1 MKKNSIREAMPYS
14 LKKILKTMR
23 LTLFIYLV
31 GIVQVFAL
39 NSYSQQTK
47 LNLNMKNTKLGT
59 VLDEIENQSEFYFL
73 FNEEMVDMQRK
84 VSVTFKGKMITE
96 VLDGLFADTNVK
108 YVISDRQIVLSA
120 NDYFWGS
127 TSQQKRKI
135 TGLVTDEDGA
145 PLPGVTVFVKETT
158 TGTITDANGN
168 YVLNVPMG
176 KDVLIISFIG
186 MKTQEVTIG
195 SQLEIN
201 IKMQADVIGLE
212 EVVAIGY
219 GTVKKSDLTGAVNQV
234 DAKKLEAEAT
244 SNISDLLR
252 GNVPGLNI
260 NFSTSAKGL
269 SDPKDFMIRGETSVR
284 TKDDDQKKAN
294 APLIVVDGMIYY
306 GDLADINPNDIDK
319 FDILKDASSAAIYG
333 SRASNGVIIIT
344 TKRGAKGKPTINV
357 NASVG
362 VAVLSGA
369 QIEPMNG
376 EQFIDWRI
384 AGFESNERHHL
395 DKEWY
400 YRNPEQL
407 PSGITIDE
415 WKAYDGSS
423 GSDDLTQIW
432 LQRLGFS
439 PVEIANYKEGE
450 TIKWKD
456 HEFQTGLRQDYNVS
470 LSGSTDVLSYYWSL
484 GYVRNEGIV
493 HNETFETYRSRLNL
507 EGVVTNYL
515 KVGLNTQFAARDE
528 SPLPSGTNLTNV
540 PPYSDFYEGD
550 TDIIMYA
557 PSGNISA
564 SRHPWLD
571 LTYRE
576 RLRKYNSLNSK
587 IYGTLTLP
595 YGFSFTS
602 EFITRFNWNREF
614 NHWSSAHFDWGKEGG
629 RAERS
634 RSNVF
639 EWQVNNIL
647 KWNKDF
653 NIHHF
658 DVTLVQNAE
667 KYQYWSEKMRRNQF
681 QPSDVLGYHR
691 MQAATTDVEISSDD
705 QYSTADALLA
715 RLNYTLKD
723 RYMFTGSFRRD
734 GYSAFGQK
742 HPRANFG
749 SVALGWIVS
758 EEDFFKVSWLDM
770 LKLRAS
776 YGTNGNRAVGRY
788 QALSDLNTGKY
799 VLQFNGTAQ
808 YVSQLYVNRMA
819 NPDLMWERT
828 GAYNLGIDFST
839 LNGRLRGNV
848 EAYYMQTKDL
858 LVERKLPDITGFSS
872 VWTNLGQVDNRG
884 IEVVLNSIN
893 IDKNDF
899 KWSSSF
905 SMSHNK
911 NEIKHLYGDMEDV
924 LDENGNV
931 VGQKESDDVTNQWF
945 IGHALDQIWNYKV
958 LGIWQ
963 EDEREEA
970 AEYSRQPGDYKI
982 WDKNEDGYYTN
993 DDKVFQGYQNPK
1005 FRFTLRNDFNYKN
1018 WTLSLKMYSYL
1029 GYWSANNHLRNNDVF
1044 YDRGTSF
1051 NVPYWTPENPNNKWA
1066 RVESYESGF
1075 SVYENNSFVRLDNVA
1090 LTYEVPKSF
1099 LNKFQVQ
1106 RCSFSIV
1113 AQNPL
1118 VWSPHWSWMDP
1129 EKKAYNT
1136 PSYYTL
1142 KLNLTL

>member
-1 MKKNSIREAMPYS
+1 MKKKLIEGTIPYS
-14 LKKILKTMR
+14 LRKIFKTMR

-31 GIVQVFAL
+31 GIIQVFAV

-47 LNLNMKNTKLGT
+47 LNLEMKNTKLGV

-73 FNEEMVDMQRK
+73 FNEKIVDMERR
-84 VSVTFKGKMITE
+84 VSASFKGKIITE
-96 VLDGLFADTNVK
+96 VLNSLFADTHID

-120 NDYFWGS
+120 NNSDFVS
-127 TSQQKRKI
+127 MSQQGRMLKG
-135 TGLVTDEDGA
+135 TVTDEDGS

-158 TGTITDANGN
+158 TGTITDVDGEFA
-168 YVLNVPMG
+168 VEVPAG
-176 KDVLIISFIG
+176 KDVLVISFIG
-186 MKTQEVTIG
+186 MKTR
-195 SQLEIN
+195 EITLGN
-201 IKMQADVIGLE
+201 QSEISVQMEPDVIGLE

-244 SNISDLLR
+244 SNITDILR
-252 GNVPGLNI
+252 ANVPGLNVG
-260 NFSTSAKGL
+260 FSTSAKGL
-269 SDPKDFMIRGETSVR
+269 SSASSLEVRGETNLRGSG
-284 TKDDDQKKAN
+284 AN
-294 APLIVVDGMIYY
+294 APLIVLDGMIYY

-344 TKRGAKGKPTINV
+344 TKRGQKGKPTINIST
-357 NASVG
+357 NVG

-376 EQFIDWRI
+376 EQFINWRI

-395 DKEWY
+395 DKLWY

-407 PSGITIDE
+407 PSGVTIDD

-423 GSDDLTQIW
+423 ASDDLTQIW

-439 PVEIANYKEGE
+439 PVEIANYKEGG
-450 TIKWKD
+450 TIEWKD

-470 LSGSTDVLSYYWSL
+470 LSGSTDALTYYWSL

-493 HNETFETYRSRLNL
+493 FNETFETYRSRLNL
-507 EGVVTNYL
+507 EGKVNNYL

-528 SPLPSGTNLTNV
+528 SPLASSTNLTNV
-540 PPYSDFYEGD
+540 TPYSDFYEGD
-550 TDIIMYA
+550 TDVIMYA

-564 SRHPWLD
+564 SRHPWLN
-571 LTYRE
+571 LTYRK
-576 RLRKYNSLNSK
+576 RLRKYNSMNSK
-587 IYGTLTLP
+587 IYATLTLP
-595 YGFSFTS
+595 YGISFTS
-602 EFITRFNWNREF
+602 EFITRFSWNRQF
-614 NHWSSAHFDWGKEGG
+614 NHWSSAHFGWGKEGG
-629 RAERS
+629 RAERA

-647 KWNKDF
+647 KWNKDYD
-653 NIHHF
+653 IHHF

-667 KYQYWSEKMRRNQF
+667 KFQYWSEKMRRNQF

-691 MQAATTDVEISSDD
+691 MQAATTNVEISSND

-723 RYMFTGSFRRD
+723 RYMFTGSYRRD

-758 EEDFFKVSWLDM
+758 EEDFFDVSWLDM
-770 LKLRAS
+770 LKIRAS

-799 VLQFNGTAQ
+799 VLQYNGTAQ

-819 NPDLMWERT
+819 NPNLMWERT
-828 GAYNLGIDFST
+828 GAYNFGIDFST
-839 LNGRLRGNV
+839 LNGRLRGNM

-858 LVERKLPDITGFSS
+858 LISRKLPDITGFSS
-872 VWTNLGQVDNRG
+872 VFTNLGQVDNRG
-884 IEVVLNSIN
+884 FEIGLNTIN
-893 IDKNDF
+893 IDKNGF
-899 KWSSSF
+899 SWSSDF
-905 SMSHNK
+905 TLSHNR
-911 NEIKHLYGDMEDV
+911 NEIVHLYGDMEDV

-931 VGQKESDDVTNQWF
+931 IGQKESDDITNKWF
-945 IGHALDQIWNYKV
+945 IGRALDQIWDYKV

-970 AEYSRQPGDYKI
+970 AKYSRQPGDYKI
-982 WDKNEDGYYTN
+982 QDTNDDGYYTN
-993 DDKVFQGYQNPK
+993 DDKVFQGYRKPK
-1005 FRFTLRNDFNYKN
+1005 YRLTLRNDFNYKN
-1018 WTLSLKMYSYL
+1018 WTLSIKMYSYL
-1029 GYWSANNHLRNNDVF
+1029 GYWSVNNHLRNNDVF

-1051 NVPYWTPENPNNKWA
+1051 NVPYWTPENPNNKWG

-1099 LNKFQVQ
+1099 LSKFQVQ
-1106 RCSFSIV
+1106 RCAFSIV